1 MSCSAWLAS
10 ITPILRVFPSA
21 MNFSP
26 TATLVG
32 GVDPSQG
39 PLTRVIHQSLC
50 EKQFTLPSR
59 HSLDVDVAGDG
70 NAS

>member
-1 MSCSAWLAS
+1 MLGLTCEHYANLAGLS
-10 ITPILRVFPSA
+10 VCNELLSYRH
-21 MNFSP
+21 FSRRRRP
-26 TATLVG
+26 V
-32 GVDPSQG
+32 QG